1 MLWQAL
7 SYNVSICAINVMQ
20 VLVINQ
26 FFWPDTAATSQLLTD
41 VARGINPSIH
51 SVTVLCGTSD
61 YGAVDMDHPPR
72 VTIARSGG
80 LAFSRGKIGRL
91 VSYASFFAGAAVRG
105 ILGPKPALVL
115 TLTTPPLISLL
126 GTLLKSMRG
135 SRHFIWE
142 MDLYPDIAVDLNVMK
157 PRSVV
162 TRLVGTVADF
172 SRKRA
177 DGIIALGDDMKTRL
191 VARGIPPHKIIVAEN
206 WADGCEIVPAPFQ
219 EGPLVVHYSGTFGLA
234 HEEQTISEAMQRL
247 RDDSRFRFVF
257 AGGGARRKGLEEFCR
272 TEGIGTAEF
281 RPYARR
287 SELGR
292 SLGEGHVG
300 LVTQV
305 AETMGAVVPSKT
317 YGIMAAGRPVLYI
330 GPQGATPAS
339 ILEGHECGWR
349 IEPGDTAGLV
359 HLLERLEQ
367 DRSLVREAG
376 GRARR
381 AFEQFYD
388 KPIGVE
394 RILSILGVSELPR
407 PNPAY
412 AGITSSVA

>member
-1 MLWQAL
+1 
-7 SYNVSICAINVMQ
+7 MQ
-20 VLVINQ
+20 ILVINR
-26 FFWPDTAATSQLLTD
+26 FFWPDTAATAQLLTD
-41 VARGINPSIH
+41 VTRGMDPMVH
-51 SVTVLCGTSD
+51 AVTVLCGMPD
-61 YGAVDMDHPPR
+61 YGAVDMDSPPD
-72 VTIARSGG
+72 VKITRSTG
-80 LAFSRGKIGRL
+80 LAFSRGKIGRV
-91 VSYASFFAGAAVRG
+91 VSYASFFAVAAVRG
-105 ILGPKPALVL
+105 LSGPKPALVL

-126 GTLLKSMRG
+126 GTLFKSLRG

-162 TRLVGTVADF
+162 TRLIGTVADF

-177 DGIIALGDDMKTRL
+177 DGIIALGDDMKARL
-191 VARGIPPHKIIVAEN
+191 IARGIPEYKIIVAEN

-234 HEEQTISEAMQRL
+234 HEEYTITEAMRQL

-257 AGGGARRKGLEEFCR
+257 AGGGARRKRLEKFCR
-272 TEGIGTAEF
+272 AEGIGMAEF

-292 SLGEGHVG
+292 SLAEGHVG

-305 AETMGAVVPSKT
+305 AETIGAVVPSKT

-330 GPQGATPAS
+330 GPQGATPAR
-339 ILEGHECGWR
+339 ILEGHGCGWR
-349 IEPGDTAGLV
+349 VEPGDTAGLV
-359 HLLERLEQ
+359 GLLERLEQ

-394 RILSILGVSELPR
+394 RILSILGVSEIPR
-407 PNPAY
+407 PNPAF
-412 AGITSSVA
+412 AGITPSPV

>member
-1 MLWQAL
+1 
-7 SYNVSICAINVMQ
+7 MQ

-26 FFWPDTAATSQLLTD
+26 FFWPDTAATAQLLTD
-41 VARGINPSIH
+41 VTRGIDPTVH
-51 SVTVLCGTSD
+51 AVTVLCGTAD
-61 YGAVDMDHPPR
+61 YGAVDVDSPPR
-72 VTIARSGG
+72 VNIMRSHG
-80 LAFSRGKIGRL
+80 LAFSRGKMGRL

-105 ILGPKPALVL
+105 AWGPKPALVL

-126 GTLLKSMRG
+126 GTLLKSLRG

-142 MDLYPDIAVDLNVMK
+142 MDLYPDIAVELNFMK

-162 TRLVGTVADF
+162 TRLVGAVADF

-177 DGIIALGDDMKTRL
+177 DGIITLGDDMKARL
-191 VARGIPPHKIIVAEN
+191 VARGIPEHKILVAEN
-206 WADGCEIVPAPFQ
+206 WADGCEIVPAPFE

-234 HEEQTISEAMQRL
+234 HEEHTISEAMRKL

-257 AGGGARRKGLEEFCR
+257 AGGGARRKRLEEFCLA
-272 TEGIGTAEF
+272 EDIGMAEF

-292 SLGEGHVG
+292 SLAEGHVG
-300 LVTQV
+300 LVTQI

-330 GPQGATPAS
+330 GPAGATPAR
-339 ILEGHECGWR
+339 IIEGHGCGWR
-349 IEPGDTAGLV
+349 VEPGDSVGLV
-359 HLLERLEQ
+359 RLLERLEQ

-381 AFEQFYD
+381 AFEKYYD
-388 KPIGVE
+388 KRIGVE
-394 RILSILGVSELPR
+394 RILSILGVSEFSGKS
-407 PNPAY
+407 PAF
-412 AGITSSVA
+412 TDVTPSTV